1 MASKPRAKGAA
12 KAPAKGGA
20 QAALASYHRAG
31 LSDEQLARAADTE
44 ADRVGAIRKGAGG
57 RVPARVEHLVRAG
70 LEQVRRIV
78 EQQEAIDYLTE
89 VGIKRLDLTHAVGA
103 TPNALTMWDRGNET
117 RVNVIG
123 GDRRA
128 RLLGIAGRARA
139 EVERG
144 RSLEDEKVLRR
155 VLGVERPAARPAG
168 MRSGEE
174 SVRLQGEMRRRGY
187 WPPKKRAAKLAEL
200 VSKAGGQKN
209 RVADQLNISRGFLYK
224 LLDPSSNV
232 LMTSDLIDLAE
243 RLSEAG
249 AGDGAE
255 LKERFLAAMTTLL
268 GEERVETGF
277 PRGGRGVGEVLAR
290 LQPLVGLTPHS
301 IRKWFPPY
309 DKAFWEKR
317 HLSLEQVERFER
329 AAKKLKRDRPGGKG
343 TAKKGSAKK
352 SSSKKSSSKK
362 GAVKRR

>member
-1 MASKPRAKGAA
+1 MAVKPRAKGAAKA

-31 LSDEQLARAADTE
+31 LSDEQLARAADLA
-44 ADRVGAIRKGAGG
+44 ADRIGAIRKGAGG

-78 EQQEAIDYLTE
+78 EQQEAIDYLAE
-89 VGIKRLDLTHAVGA
+89 VGLKRLDLTHAVGA

-117 RVNVIG
+117 RVNVVG
-123 GDRRA
+123 GARRE
-128 RLLGIAGRARA
+128 RLLGIARRARV

-144 RSLEDEKVLRR
+144 RSLEDDKVLRR
-155 VLGVERPAARPAG
+155 VLGVERPPARSAG

-174 SVRLQGEMRRRGY
+174 SERLQGEMRERGY

-200 VSKAGGQKN
+200 VRKAGGQKN
-209 RVADQLNISRGFLYK
+209 RVADLLNISRGFLYK
-224 LLDPSSNV
+224 LLDPASSV

-243 RLSEAG
+243 RLREEG
-249 AGDGAE
+249 VGDGAA

-277 PRGGRGVGEVLAR
+277 PLGGRGVGELLER
-290 LQPLVGLTPHS
+290 LQPVVGLTPHS

-317 HLSLEQVERFER
+317 HLSLDQVERFER
-329 AAKKLKRDRPGGKG
+329 AAKKLKRITPGGKG
-343 TAKKGSAKK
+343 SVKKG
-352 SSSKKSSSKK
+352 SSKK